1 MAEKETKKD
10 SSFDPDLR
18 YKYIGFDVY
27 GGKVSEFFKSEEEKE
42 KYEISVA
49 EYNKTHFAPLRSGT
63 AVRANLLALLDR
75 VVLTIASLGLVVGSL
90 LPWFKVDSIYG
101 TLTMPGLLTFSSVSD
116 YSDII
121 GMFNSMLPN
130 LPYIFSGIATLS
142 LIFGLASLIA
152 MYLPARDV
160 DQRASR
166 LKHILGWQYLPLT
179 LWCGMFIYLTVGFDI
194 PMGAEVANIY
204 MIKGLGSKFNI
215 VTFWV
220 MAQPALWVTFA
231 GLVVNAVKS
240 NDL

>member
-27 GGKVSEFFKSEEEKE
+27 GGKVSEFFESEEEKE
-42 KYEISVA
+42 KYKISVA

-63 AVRANLLALLDR
+63 AVRANLLALPDR

-101 TLTMPGLLTFSSVSD
+101 TLSMPGLLTFSSVSA
-116 YSDII
+116 YADIL
-121 GMFNSMLPN
+121 GRFNSTLPL
-130 LPYIFSGIATLS
+130 LPYVFSGMAALS

-152 MYLPARDV
+152 MYLPAKDT

-166 LKHILGWQYLPLT
+166 LKHILGWQYLPVFIWFGL
-179 LWCGMFIYLTVGFDI
+179 FIYLTVGLDI
-194 PMGAEVANIY
+194 PMGVEVSNIY

-231 GLVVNAVKS
+231 SHIVNAVKS